1 MSNKT
6 RVCKLCK
13 DPERLKFAINA
24 YNDAVKFIK
33 KNGTKKDKRRIKW
46 LIKPEFANYVKKL
59 KILIVFIEEQKD
71 MQVNVEIV
79 KIKQVDRLEYEKN
92 PK

>member
-1 MSNKT
+1 MSNKS
-6 RVCKLCK
+6 K

-46 LIKPEFANYVKKL
+46 LNIKH
-59 KILIVFIEEQKD
+59 
-71 MQVNVEIV
+71 
-79 KIKQVDRLEYEKN
+79 
-92 PK
+92 